1 MDFNMKKTISFL
13 HLGNYHVPVKITLQ
27 RIFPDHTV
35 TPAPPTGKRTLELGA
50 RHSPDFVCLP
60 FKYNLGNYIEAL
72 EAGADLLIQ
81 ISGGCRFNYYAEVQE
96 QILRDL
102 GYRFR
107 FVNLTEGGFSLK
119 RLYQTCRELGS
130 PLSFPRFLRE
140 LLLAAGMIRAID
152 ALERYMR
159 ENAGFELEEKS
170 FEALHKSFLAE
181 LETLDGFSGLLAVY
195 RKYNK
200 ALRALKTDKPPDCLK
215 VGVVGELYT
224 SMEPFSNFF
233 LEKELAKNKIAVSR
247 FMNAG
252 FLLFEKGFLE
262 KKTLREAGGYLKYTL
277 GADGAHS
284 VAKSK
289 MLADAGYDGLIHVK
303 PFACTPEINA
313 MPMLQR
319 LSRER
324 RIPILY
330 FSFDEQTSE
339 TGVKTRLEA
348 FNDVLQM
355 RREQTRQM

>member
-1 MDFNMKKTISFL
+1 MVFNMKKTISFP
-13 HLGNYHVPVKITLQ
+13 HLGNYHVPVKILLRQ
-27 RIFPDHTV
+27 VFPGHAIA
-35 TPAPPTGKRTLELGA
+35 PAPPTSKRTLELGA

-72 EAGADLLIQ
+72 EEGAGILMQ
-81 ISGGCRFNYYAEVQE
+81 ISGGCRFSYYAEVQE

-107 FVNLTEGGFSLK
+107 FVNLTEGGFNLK
-119 RLYQTCRELGS
+119 RLHQTCRELGS

-140 LLLAAGMIRAID
+140 LLLTAGITKAID

-159 ENAGFELEEKS
+159 ENVGFELEEKS
-170 FEALHKSFLAE
+170 FENMHKSFLAE
-181 LETLDGFSGLLAVY
+181 LETIEGFSGLLAVY
-195 RKYNK
+195 GKFS
-200 ALRALKTDKPPDCLK
+200 RAMRTLKTDKPPDCMK

-233 LEKELAKNKIAVSR
+233 LEKELAKNKIAVGR
-247 FMNAG
+247 FMTACY
-252 FLLFEKGFLE
+252 LLFEKGLL
-262 KKTLREAGGYLKYTL
+262 KKRTLREAGGYLKYTI

-313 MPMLQR
+313 MPVLQK

-330 FSFDEQTSE
+330 FSFDAQTSE

-355 RREQTRQM
+355 RREQARQT